1 MAARR
6 RGPQPLSNAL
16 ADVIQSLGIGRKM
29 DEARTI
35 EGWAIL
41 AGPQIN
47 AVTHTAWV
55 KGGRLY
61 VKITSPVWRHELHLQ
76 RRQWRQRLNDHLGT
90 DLVQEIVFR

>member
-1 MAARR
+1 MAAR

-16 ADVIQSLGIGRKM
+16 ADAIQALGIGRKM
-29 DEARTI
+29 DEARTV

-55 KGGRLY
+55 KGRRLY
-61 VKITSPVWRHELHLQ
+61 VKIASSAWRHELHLQ
-76 RRQWRQRLNDHLGT
+76 RRQWRRRLNDHLGA
-90 DLVQEIVFR
+90 DLVEEIVFR